1 MLVVGDLWIR
11 GLLLVISWFV
21 VCMIILFWLKI
32 LKQILKFLNLKL
44 MIESICLSTKISLA
58 KVMPKIGQEKNLL
71 LILWWK
77 LIHRLIKL
85 KGLKREKIIAS
96 FHENDLLLSILSMSN
111 YPEPYSHTRD
121 SSIVLV
127 KITKSLKDN

>member
-1 MLVVGDLWIR
+1 MSVVDDLWVR

-44 MIESICLSTKISLA
+44 MIESIFLSTKISLA

-85 KGLKREKIIAS
+85 KGLKGEKIIAS

-111 YPEPYSHTRD
+111 YPEPYSHIRD

-127 KITKSLKDN
+127 KITKPLKDN

>member
-1 MLVVGDLWIR
+1 
-11 GLLLVISWFV
+11 
-21 VCMIILFWLKI
+21 
-32 LKQILKFLNLKL
+32 

-58 KVMPKIGQEKNLL
+58 KVIPKIGQEKNLL

-85 KGLKREKIIAS
+85 KGLKGEKIIAS

-111 YPEPYSHTRD
+111 YPEPYSHIRD

-127 KITKSLKDN
+127 KITKPLKDN